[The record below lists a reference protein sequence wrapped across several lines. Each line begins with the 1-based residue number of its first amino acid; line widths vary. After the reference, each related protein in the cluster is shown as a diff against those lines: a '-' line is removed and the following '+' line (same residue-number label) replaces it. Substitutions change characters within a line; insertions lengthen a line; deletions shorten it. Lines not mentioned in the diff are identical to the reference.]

1 MIGPNH
7 SVSRRHLLAC
17 LAAGSLQNIT
27 LSVAQKEAFLLT
39 ARIVNT
45 RSVSKGVTGTV
56 KATLTDG
63 TLTHD
68 ASIQVI
74 DEFKSR
80 FETPFGSEM
89 NFKDSWKFNVAAY
102 KLDRL
107 LGLNMVP
114 VTVERLFHNSG
125 GSFTWWV
132 DDVLM
137 DEGDRRKKKIRAPD
151 LDNWNRQ
158 KHSVHVFDQLI
169 FNTDRN
175 LGNLLIDKNWQ
186 IWMIDHSRCFRTLTS
201 LREPK
206 YLEQCDRQLIEKLRG
221 LTHDILRKEL
231 GRYLTAQEI
240 SGLLGRRD
248 RILEIFEAKGPSA
261 VYSSPARPD

>member
-1 MIGPNH
+1 MSGRGRDM
-7 SVSRRHLLAC
+7 SRRRLLSC
-17 LAAGSLQNIT
+17 LAAGCLQNIPHSAAVT
-27 LSVAQKEAFLLT
+27 AAEIALTRAQKEAFLLT

-45 RSVSKGVTGTV
+45 RSASKGITGTV
-56 KATLTDG
+56 RATLTDG

-80 FETPFGSEM
+80 FDTTFGPEM

-114 VTVERLFHNSG
+114 VTVERLYHNSG

-137 DEGDRRKKKIRAPD
+137 DEGDR
-151 LDNWNRQ
+151 N
-158 KHSVHVFDQLI
+158 
-169 FNTDRN
+169 
-175 LGNLLIDKNWQ
+175 KNWR

-206 YLEQCDRQLIEKLRG
+206 YLEQCDRQLIQKLRG
-221 LTHDILRKEL
+221 LTSDILRNEL
-231 GRYLTAQEI
+231 GRYLTAPEI

-248 RILEIFEAKGPSA
+248 RILEVFEAKGPSA
-261 VYSSPARPD
+261 IFSSPRRLD